1 MKTYRTLWPKTTLYH
16 CCLCQRENCARS
28 RKRKTFSQNV
38 LAYNVYWVTDCYWN
52 CVTVLRNKDYYTNAI
67 FWRTSKDALCLLI
80 MYFIRYCWL
89 TGAGTENFSINEQI
103 PRIGLLSV
111 QCKLRAPELL
121 LEQKSGCGCV
131 GHGRG
136 FYVNMSALAAN
147 ILFGI
152 WEWNES
158 NEMDTWLLFSV
169 TNTQSLS

>member
-1 MKTYRTLWPKTTLYH
+1 
-16 CCLCQRENCARS
+16 
-28 RKRKTFSQNV
+28 
-38 LAYNVYWVTDCYWN
+38 
-52 CVTVLRNKDYYTNAI
+52 
-67 FWRTSKDALCLLI
+67 

-152 WEWNES
+152 
-158 NEMDTWLLFSV
+158 
-169 TNTQSLS
+169 